1 MNFTNT
7 FYLFTKF
14 ITVLLFL
21 ENLKSLKSREQ
32 ITGAK
37 KPVRKTS
44 ARIFWRLGINNIKEL
59 SEKFLNKICKK
70 FKVPHNKLPKEQIKP
85 YIKCPTK
92 ISQCDLILPKKNPQ
106 KIRPGIWEKLLSKV
120 RESKIR
126 PKNKP
131 NTNPLI
137 DPLIIAQGNNQNNG
151 Q

>member
-1 MNFTNT
+1 MLSLGKIYYWIF
-7 FYLFTKF
+7 F
-14 ITVLLFL
+14 
-21 ENLKSLKSREQ
+21 ENLNILKSWEQ
-32 ITGAK
+32 IKGAK

-44 ARIFWRLGINNIKEL
+44 AKIFLKPGINIKKLL

-70 FKVPHNKLPKEQIKP
+70 YSVPQKKLPKEQIKP
-85 YIKCPTK
+85 YLKCPTK
-92 ISQCDLILPKKNPQ
+92 ISLCDLILPKKNPQ
-106 KIRPGIWEKLLSKV
+106 KIRPGIWVKLSFKV
-120 RESKIR
+120 RESKMR